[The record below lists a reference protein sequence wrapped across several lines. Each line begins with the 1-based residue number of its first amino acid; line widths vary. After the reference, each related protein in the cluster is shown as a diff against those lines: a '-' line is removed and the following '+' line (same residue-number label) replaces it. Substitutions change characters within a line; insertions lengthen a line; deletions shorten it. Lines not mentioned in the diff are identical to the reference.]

1 MKCAR
6 CGKEQDWVGSQH
18 LFEGY
23 GRYAGYALVHEY
35 PECIHDDVDWKPIEF
50 DYQTDG
56 TAIVWQ
62 EGHCNG
68 FRALVQTHYTSEDPL
83 VVYEGDLALLRKTS

>member
-1 MKCAR
+1 M
-6 CGKEQDWVGSQH
+6 
-18 LFEGY
+18 
-23 GRYAGYALVHEY
+23 HED

-68 FRALVQTHYTSEDPL
+68 FRALVQTHYSSEDPL
-83 VVYEGDLALLRKTS
+83 VVY

>member
-6 CGKEQDWVGSQH
+6 CGKEQDWVGGRH
-18 LFEGY
+18 LSEGY
-23 GRYAGYALVHEY
+23 GRYAGSAIVHED

-83 VVYEGDLALLRKTS
+83 VVYEGDMALLRKTS